1 MKIHPDQIKALNKE
15 QAKTEQQK
23 PAEGKFGD
31 VLAQEVHKD
40 RAPGET
46 AKAGGVKPLHV
57 PFRAG
62 VVEPAGAEHIP
73 QGREIMENLDSL
85 LAQWENY
92 AGKLSDASG
101 AGLKDAY
108 GVLENIDS
116 GVKELKA
123 KAPDLG
129 ERHPGL
135 KSMIDELEILATTE
149 RIKFV
154 RGDYT

>member
-31 VLAQEVHKD
+31 VLAQEVQKD
-40 RAPGET
+40 QATGET
-46 AKAGGVKPLHV
+46 AKSGGVKPLQA

-62 VVEPAGAEHIP
+62 MVEPVGAEHIP
-73 QGREIMENLDSL
+73 RGREIMQNLDNL
-85 LAQWENY
+85 LAEWEDY
-92 AGKLSDASG
+92 AGKLSGASE

-108 GVLENIDS
+108 GVLEGISS
-116 GVKELKA
+116 GVKELKD
-123 KAPDLG
+123 KTPDLG